1 MVSRPPFLTL
11 EQRVNYLYHKDYFAK
26 GSLTDEDVA
35 RLESMNFHY
44 FLGYARNFRELY
56 FEQKLTGKKT
66 PARVFNLIDVDAR
79 VSEVLYSGIRNAEW
93 LLRHYLVQEYCEKFD
108 PRGSFLEYEGF
119 LDLGS
124 EYTNDHLARG
134 LMNDIL
140 EYSETYVVEQLSEAG
155 RGLRSEPPKRCTP
168 DNWEF
173 CQHLSKD
180 LALWS
185 VVDSF
190 SLGRLVKLIQ
200 RCDNSADDNQRIWRR
215 IAQNMGVPAGRFGS
229 GMESLRSL
237 RNLVSHQSRL
247 WLRPT
252 TNTVKKQGQFRKKI
266 DRCHRKAMLPAFYNI
281 ASFQGAEEKRFAF
294 AERLES
300 IVDNEPDYKFGVSHF
315 GSSTKEN

>member
-1 MVSRPPFLTL
+1 MD
-11 EQRVNYLYHKDYFAK
+11 YLYKKDYFARN
-26 GSLTDEDVA
+26 SFTDCDIA

-56 FEQKLTGKKT
+56 FDGKLGGQKT
-66 PARVFNLIDVDAR
+66 PDRVFRLIDIDAR

-108 PRGSFLEYEGF
+108 PRGSFLDFENY
-119 LDLGS
+119 LDLGGD
-124 EYTNDHLARG
+124 YTNDHLVRG

-155 RGLRSEPPKRCTP
+155 KALKREPPKRC
-168 DNWEF
+168 DVSNWEH
-173 CQHLSKD
+173 CRALSKD

-200 RCDNSADDNQRIWRR
+200 RCDNTPDDGQRIWRK
-215 IAQNMGVPAGRFGS
+215 IAADMDIPARRFNP

-237 RNLVSHQSRL
+237 RNLISHQSRL

-266 DRCHRKAMLPAFYNI
+266 DRCHKKSMLPAFYNV
-281 ASFQGAEEKRFAF
+281 ASFQGDEEKRFAF
-294 AERLES
+294 AKRLES
-300 IVDNEPDYKFGVSHF
+300 IIDLEPDYKFGVSAF
-315 GSSTKEN
+315 GSSTKDR

>member
-1 MVSRPPFLTL
+1 MPNRPAFLTL
-11 EQRVNYLYHKDYFAK
+11 EERVEYLYRKDYFAR
-26 GSLTDEDVA
+26 GSLSENDIA

-44 FLGYARNFRELY
+44 FLGYARNFRELH
-56 FEQKLTGKKT
+56 FDGKLKGGKT
-66 PARVFNLIDVDAR
+66 PDRVFRLIDVDAR

-93 LLRHYLVQEYCEKFD
+93 LLRHYLVQEYCEKLD
-108 PRGSFLEYEGF
+108 PRGSFLDFENY
-119 LDLGS
+119 LDLGG

-155 RGLRSEPPKRCTP
+155 KALNCEPPKRC
-168 DNWEF
+168 DESNWEH
-173 CQHLSKD
+173 CRVLAKD
-180 LALWS
+180 LAIWS

-200 RCDNSADDNQRIWRR
+200 RCDSTPDDKQRIWRK
-215 IAQNMGVPAGRFGS
+215 IAADMGIPDGRFDS

-266 DRCHRKAMLPAFYNI
+266 ARCHRKSMLPAFYNV
-281 ASFQGAEEKRFAF
+281 ASFQGDEEKRFAF

-300 IVDNEPDYKFGVSHF
+300 IIGPESDYKFGVSAF
-315 GSSTKEN
+315 GSSTKDK

>member
-1 MVSRPPFLTL
+1 MVNRPPFLSI
-11 EQRVNYLYHKDYFAK
+11 EERVEYLYKKDYFAK
-26 GSLTDEDVA
+26 DSLSERDIT

-56 FEQKLTGKKT
+56 FDGKLRGRKT
-66 PARVFNLIDVDAR
+66 PDRVFRLIDVDAR

-93 LLRHYLVQEYCEKFD
+93 LLRHYLVQEYCEKFE
-108 PRGSFLEYEGF
+108 PHGSFLDFDNY
-119 LDLGS
+119 LDLGGD
-124 EYTNDHLARG
+124 YTNDHLARG

-140 EYSETYVVEQLSEAG
+140 EYSETYVVDQLSEAG
-155 RGLRSEPPKRCTP
+155 RALKCSPPKRC
-168 DNWEF
+168 DKNNWEV
-173 CQHLSKD
+173 CKNLSEH

-200 RCDNSADDNQRIWRR
+200 RCDNTSDDKQRIWRK
-215 IAQNMGVPAGRFGS
+215 IAADMDIPDGRFDA

-252 TNTVKKQGQFRKKI
+252 TNTVSKKGQFRTKI
-266 DRCHRKAMLPAFYNI
+266 DRCHRKSMLPAFYNV
-281 ASFQGAEEKRFAF
+281 ASFQGSEENRFAF
-294 AERLES
+294 AKRLES
-300 IVDNEPDYKFGVSHF
+300 IVDQEPDYKLGISEF
-315 GSSTKEN
+315 GSSTKDK